1 MLNKNP
7 DRRPGI
13 SQVIQT
19 KLITKYTK
27 ALIGYGR
34 AIKFQLDE
42 LKKVLE
48 EIGEDEAEHD
58 TTYVKEESKAKQ
70 SDANVKVEKS
80 YSINVIAKDEK
91 KANMEGEVRK

>member
-42 LKKVLE
+42 VKKGFE
-48 EIGEDEAEHD
+48 EIADDEAKEAP
-58 TTYVKEESKAKQ
+58 TYTKEESKAKQ
-70 SDANVKVEKS
+70 SDARVKVEKS
-80 YSINVIAKDEK
+80 FSINVIAMDEK
-91 KANMEGEVRK
+91 KANMLVEVSK